1 MAHSDQGKVAPRDWG
16 PKPLSP
22 PPCYPQ
28 RERVG
33 TRATAPLLLWLL
45 MPGPTGARGRAGATE
60 AGRKAPVASAA
71 ESVAPPSTSSPA
83 GLHAPAQG
91 SSPSRQGHHGSPVH
105 SPLSTWLCG
114 CWSPAQGLAPHAL
127 QASRTVLWAPHQ
139 PTATTQT
146 PGQTHER
153 HSWSPCLCAVTHNTL

>member
-71 ESVAPPSTSSPA
+71 ESVAPPVALHPFSSLHLLTCRPPRPCPGVLSISA
-83 GLHAPAQG
+83 G
-91 SSPSRQGHHGSPVH
+91 PSRVPSPQPPEYMAVWLLVACPGPGTSCTAGQPDGPLGSP
-105 SPLSTWLCG
+105 
-114 CWSPAQGLAPHAL
+114 PANSHDSN
-127 QASRTVLWAPHQ
+127 SRPDM
-139 PTATTQT
+139 
-146 PGQTHER
+146 
-153 HSWSPCLCAVTHNTL
+153 